1 MLSEFAHCT
10 EESTSFSGFGSGF
23 RLDFSVISPLLIHKR
38 KSSFKVCY
46 LVELK
51 FGLVRGGRRRRRIEA
66 LPAMEDGL
74 YLTSKEISH
83 GGRIPRKFTKDAQGA
98 VKDISPPLEWY
109 GVPEATQSLVVI
121 MEDPDVPEP
130 ENPIGVPWVHW

>member
-1 MLSEFAHCT
+1 MEDGLYL
-10 EESTSFSGFGSGF
+10 TSKE
-23 RLDFSVISPLLIHKR
+23 ISQ
-38 KSSFKVCY
+38 
-46 LVELK
+46 
-51 FGLVRGGRRRRRIEA
+51 GGRNPRNFTQDSQGVV
-66 LPAMEDGL
+66 EDGL

-83 GGRIPRKFTKDAQGA
+83 GGRIPRKFTQDSQGA

-109 GVPEATQSLVVI
+109 GVPEGTQSLVVI

>member
-1 MLSEFAHCT
+1 
-10 EESTSFSGFGSGF
+10 
-23 RLDFSVISPLLIHKR
+23 LIFKR
-38 KSSFKVCY
+38 KCSFKVCY
-46 LVELK
+46 LVELE
-51 FGLVRGGRRRRRIEA
+51 FGLVRGGRRRRRRIGA

-74 YLTSKEISH
+74 YLTSKEIGQGGRNARNFTQDSQGVVEDGLYLTSKEFSH
-83 GGRIPRKFTKDAQGA
+83 GGRIPRKFTQDAQGA